1 MAKKTLFEIYEGLG
15 SRKKTFTVIPYKY
28 KEEQLDAAVNHLKR
42 VNHCS
47 SEHLYMTAG
56 YIWKDELYLQ
66 NPAIPGAR
74 LVSVLYYIR

>member
-15 SRKKTFTVIPYKY
+15 SRKKTFTVIPYQY

-47 SEHLYMTAG
+47 SEHLYLTTG